1 MHSSISTIT
10 NEVKLLLLLLASLV
24 AHSVHVIPTIFDTIF
39 RRVEPHRD
47 RERRAVEICLIG
59 LNVPTR

>member
-1 MHSSISTIT
+1 
-10 NEVKLLLLLLASLV
+10 VKLLLLLLASLV
-24 AHSVHVIPTIFDTIF
+24 AHSAHAIPTIFDTIF
-39 RRVEPHRD
+39 RHVEPHRD